1 MVLKVLALT
10 LLTEHHNEQTSSNMR
25 RLVKRHVTSITST
38 KTKQNKKNVVSLHS
52 YNVILCVISKLVKL
66 FKLIYI
72 VDSNAN

>member
-38 KTKQNKKNVVSLHS
+38 KTKQKKRCQLTQLQRNT
-52 YNVILCVISKLVKL
+52 LCYQQAGEAFQINL
-66 FKLIYI
+66 YRR
-72 VDSNAN
+72 